1 MYGDAPVFKILLHA
15 YALYCD
21 LSVDFRLCVIMNIFG
36 EHVQN
41 RYLLFTCNTDN
52 SACMTWV
59 GVLQR
64 VMEMSRN
71 FAVPEKSSPWN
82 ESDFSNEPYYV
93 TALSADLMVIFE
105 ARQKVIF

>member
-1 MYGDAPVFKILLHA
+1 MYGAAPVFKILLHA

-64 VMEMSRN
+64 VMEMYGILQCLKNHHLEMNLTLATSHITLR
-71 FAVPEKSSPWN
+71 
-82 ESDFSNEPYYV
+82 
-93 TALSADLMVIFE
+93 L
-105 ARQKVIF
+105 